1 MSPNITLL
9 PYFQRRLESHR
20 NVLTCSSFFLCD
32 ARLFRLARILL
43 IEREINRRTRGLIKF
58 YDRRRYAGA
67 YGIIYDTS
75 SSP

>member
-1 MSPNITLL
+1 MLL
-9 PYFQRRLESHR
+9 RGSY
-20 NVLTCSSFFLCD
+20 SFCD

-43 IEREINRRTRGLIKF
+43 IEKEINRRTRGLIKF

-67 YGIIYDTS
+67 YGCIIYDTS